1 MKKNAKKSELPN
13 KQTISLVRC
22 KTRFI
27 LNNPKCV
34 YIASVNTFVVSVW
47 TLTLRLGSFY
57 IRYYNGNYV
66 DNIKK
71 TKVKFK

>member
-34 YIASVNTFVVSVW
+34 YIASVIH
-47 TLTLRLGSFY
+47 LLY
-57 IRYYNGNYV
+57 QYEH
-66 DNIKK
+66 
-71 TKVKFK
+71 